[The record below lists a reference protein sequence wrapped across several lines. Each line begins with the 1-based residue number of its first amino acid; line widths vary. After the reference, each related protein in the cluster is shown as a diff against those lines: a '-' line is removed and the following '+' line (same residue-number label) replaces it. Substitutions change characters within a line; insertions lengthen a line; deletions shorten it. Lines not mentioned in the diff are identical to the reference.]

1 MTKMTKIDLF
11 KNCINFIKGDPTNV
25 NSWIA
30 SEGKFKQEEV
40 SPAEL
45 IEGLNHEIELLQRK
59 ASTPRKPT
67 KTQTENES
75 FKATLLAYLENAG
88 TPKTIKE
95 IVSEIEGF
103 SELSNQRVTHLLTA
117 LRNEGKVKR
126 TVIKKVPYYEIGTE
140 EKEEG

>member
-1 MTKMTKIDLF
+1 MTTSTSTKLTNRIALEYAIKLVRNDDSWCDKYDPDEVINKLESMIDALD
-11 KNCINFIKGDPTNV
+11 K
-25 NSWIA
+25 
-30 SEGKFKQEEV
+30 
-40 SPAEL
+40 
-45 IEGLNHEIELLQRK
+45 R

-67 KTQTENES
+67 KTQTENEG
-75 FKATLLAYLENAG
+75 FKATLFAYLENAG
-88 TPKTIKE
+88 SPKTIKE

-126 TVIKKVPYYEIGTE
+126 TVVKKVPFYEVGTE

>member
-1 MTKMTKIDLF
+1 MTKSELF
-11 KNCINFIKGDPTNV
+11 KNAISIVEFAKNEYSGNDAAKID
-25 NSWIA
+25 
-30 SEGKFKQEEV
+30 EV
-40 SPAEL
+40 
-45 IEGLNHEIELLQRK
+45 IEGLNHEIELLARK

-67 KTQTENES
+67 KTQTENEG
-75 FKATLLAYLENAG
+75 FKATLFTYLENAG
-88 TPKTIKE
+88 SPKTIKE

-126 TVIKKVPYYEIGTE
+126 TVVKKVPFYEVGTE

>member
-1 MTKMTKIDLF
+1 MTKSELF
-11 KNCINFIKGDPTNV
+11 KNAISIVEFAKNEYSGEDAAKIN
-25 NSWIA
+25 
-30 SEGKFKQEEV
+30 EV
-40 SPAEL
+40 
-45 IEGLNHEIELLQRK
+45 IEGLNHEIELLARK

-67 KTQTENES
+67 KTQTENEG
-75 FKATLLAYLENAG
+75 FKTTLFAYLENAG
-88 TPKTIKE
+88 SPKTIKE

-126 TVIKKVPYYEIGTE
+126 TVVKKVPFYEVGTE